1 MVNGP
6 LGYTLEI
13 GSNSFTVHLQDI
25 HWSKGLMILMH
36 YSSICTHKSISLSYL
51 TAEHVSLGTI
61 GPFGTMY
68 SSVCDKPRVIFA
80 LTSEQTMLYYNR
92 M

>member
-6 LGYTLEI
+6 LGYALEI
-13 GSNSFTVHLQDI
+13 GSNSFTVHLQDV
-25 HWSKGLMILMH
+25 HRSNGLMILMH
-36 YSSICTHKSISLSYL
+36 YSSICTHKYISLSYL

>member
-6 LGYTLEI
+6 LGYALEI
-13 GSNSFTVHLQDI
+13 GSNSFTVHLQDV
-25 HWSKGLMILMH
+25 HRSNGLMILMH
-36 YSSICTHKSISLSYL
+36 YSSIYTQKSISLSYL
-51 TAEHVSLGTI
+51 TTEHVSLCTI

-80 LTSEQTMLYYNR
+80 LTSEQTMLYYYR